1 MTADNREDRSGKLRF
16 WLTAAVGWAIIAY
29 GLRGM
34 FHHRI
39 DTRPADLARFTVGGA
54 LLHDLIFAPVVLA
67 VGLLIARAVT
77 GRSRAIVQAALF
89 VSGCL
94 ALFSYPVVRGF
105 GHAAHNPSSLPHNYT
120 ANLAIVIGVVWGT
133 ATICAVGVLRRH
145 RGDAKEG
152 EGLKPSPS
160 SRSTTADG
168 PQASE
173 ASRVSTDGAK

>member
-1 MTADNREDRSGKLRF
+1 MKTETDRGGLRF

-34 FHHRI
+34 FHHHI
-39 DTRPADLARFTVGGA
+39 DTRPSDLARFAVGGA
-54 LLHDLIFAPVVLA
+54 IIHDLIFAPGVLLI
-67 VGLLIARAVT
+67 GLLVARVVT

-89 VSGCL
+89 ASGCL

-120 ANLAIVIGVVWGT
+120 ANLAIVLGVVWGV
-133 ATICAVGVLRRH
+133 ATIWAVWVLRHH

-152 EGLKPSPS
+152 GGITPPPS
-160 SRSTTADG
+160 T
-168 PQASE
+168 
-173 ASRVSTDGAK
+173 